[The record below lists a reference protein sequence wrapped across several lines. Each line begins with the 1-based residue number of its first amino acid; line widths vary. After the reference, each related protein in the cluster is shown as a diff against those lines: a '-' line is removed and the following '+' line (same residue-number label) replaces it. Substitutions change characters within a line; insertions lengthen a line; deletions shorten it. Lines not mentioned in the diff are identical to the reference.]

1 MWGPAQSQ
9 PARSM
14 ARQAARGV
22 AGQGPSD
29 AWGGRRPRGR
39 AKPGPGREPT
49 RVGHCGVRRGARARR
64 RGQAAKAL
72 PGKGRATKGGGG
84 APAQRGVR
92 LSACLRGRKRSRRRR
107 RRQAW
112 VEQHRRGR
120 SPPRRAKSG
129 SGRRPTR
136 LGFGPEPAPLPGQ
149 SQATQGNAAPPCRA
163 KPGSGREPT
172 PAQIQPARSKA
183 HQATLGVA
191 APKPSDAGE
200 GEASS
205 HRTKPWLV
213 PAGSPLVL
221 GPAQNQPALLMAA
234 AQG

>member
-64 RGQAAKAL
+64 RGQAATAL

-84 APAQRGVR
+84 RGCPSPRSPVASIPCHHIHVRRPASGSGYHAAAVPPLDPPSRR
-92 LSACLRGRKRSRRRR
+92 RIACSALRAKRSRAAGAGTELRTRPG
-107 RRQAW
+107 AYGPP
-112 VEQHRRGR
+112 GR
-120 SPPRRAKSG
+120 
-129 SGRRPTR
+129 
-136 LGFGPEPAPLPGQ
+136 PA
-149 SQATQGNAAPPCRA
+149 AEA
-163 KPGSGREPT
+163 
-172 PAQIQPARSKA
+172 
-183 HQATLGVA
+183 
-191 APKPSDAGE
+191 DAG
-200 GEASS
+200 
-205 HRTKPWLV
+205 R
-213 PAGSPLVL
+213 
-221 GPAQNQPALLMAA
+221 MAVEWSNDGRMA
-234 AQG
+234 VK